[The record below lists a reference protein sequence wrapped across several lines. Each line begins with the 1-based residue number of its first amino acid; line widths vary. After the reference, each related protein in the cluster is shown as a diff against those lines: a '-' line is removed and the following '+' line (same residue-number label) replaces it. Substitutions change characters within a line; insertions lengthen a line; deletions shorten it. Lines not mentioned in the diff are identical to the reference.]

1 MFTFA
6 GIFSFP
12 QVDLSH
18 SYCAD
23 VRFPLKV
30 FLWYSWGIV
39 LHLVSVLCMSVG
51 IARHV
56 TRLTQRIVKTALMRI
71 IWQRSWPSV
80 SFCWRTSECNKLTAV
95 GGANIRELLW
105 AWPRYFLSVKQH
117 TNKKARNWKKMFNW
131 QFQENIVYPDRE
143 DMSTLRKAWGQKQE
157 ANWSHIYVPSFS
169 GCRKW
174 IESGPRLIRLQLKET
189 FWHM

>member
-12 QVDLSH
+12 QVDLSR

-30 FLWYSWGIV
+30 HLWYSWGIV
-39 LHLVSVLCMSVG
+39 LHLVSVLCKSVG

-56 TRLTQRIVKTALMRI
+56 THLTQRIVKTALMRI

-80 SFCWRTSECNKLTAV
+80 SLSCWTSECNKLTAV
-95 GGANIRELLW
+95 GGANIQKLLW
-105 AWPRYFLSVKQH
+105 AWPRCFLSVKQH
-117 TNKKARNWKKMFNW
+117 SNKIEKNVYFNW

-143 DMSTLRKAWGQKQE
+143 DMPTLSKAWGQKQE

-174 IESGPRLIRLQLKET
+174 IKSGPQLIRLQLKET